1 MKNKHCIS
9 KSSDTFN
16 VYLEFVLP
24 IIAAHA
30 ILPRHWWHR
39 HRGKKTAKKKHN
51 KNNQFSLQQSC
62 FYVEK
67 L

>member
-1 MKNKHCIS
+1 MKNKHHIS
-9 KSSDTFN
+9 ESSDTFN
-16 VYLEFVLP
+16 VYLEFVSP

-30 ILPRHWWHR
+30 ILPRHRWHR
-39 HRGKKTAKKKHN
+39 HRKKTH
-51 KNNQFSLQQSC
+51 KNNQLSIQQSC